1 MSIKLTK
8 RIASELTE
16 RGVSAVRIKND
27 SIAEARK
34 AITREDVRVLIKNGG
49 IYTIKAKHNI
59 SAYSKVL
66 REKRIKGRRRG
77 MGRRKG
83 TIAAR
88 GGLLLYKKKIRGQ
101 RRLLKALKSENMID
115 NIRFKRYYAL
125 VKGGNFAS
133 KGSLLSHI
141 RNDGV
146 SIEEEKAK
154 QLRHM

>member
-8 RIASELTE
+8 RIASDLIG
-16 RGVSAVRIKND
+16 RGESAIKIKPD
-27 SIAEARK
+27 FTAQAKK
-34 AITREDVRVLIKNGG
+34 AITREDVRALVKSGG
-49 IYTIKAKHNI
+49 IYAVKAKHNL

-101 RRLLKALKSENMID
+101 RRLIKALKEEKSID
-115 NIRFKRYYAL
+115 NIKFKKYYAL
-125 VKGGNFAS
+125 VKGGNFAT

-141 RNDGV
+141 RNDGIV
-146 SIEEEKAK
+146 IADEKAK